1 MTSKVINIIM
11 ECPFM
16 ESSKIKSSDPDD
28 FDIEVSYPV
37 MYVSQLPEKILPL
50 KFHDKQNQLILIKYP
65 VYLKNT
71 LYQPLHIKKLR
82 SLDSMEKLIPF
93 DDFKKQGNIS
103 FYKEEYEKAIEYYG
117 RASELF
123 EKAEDLFEYHN
134 CCIKI
139 AHLLSYH
146 DQQGFSSVIII
157 DVYAI

>member
-1 MTSKVINIIM
+1 MGAQTNK
-11 ECPFM
+11 
-16 ESSKIKSSDPDD
+16 KI
-28 FDIEVSYPV
+28 
-37 MYVSQLPEKILPL
+37 
-50 KFHDKQNQLILIKYP
+50 
-65 VYLKNT
+65 
-71 LYQPLHIKKLR
+71 
-82 SLDSMEKLIPF
+82 
-93 DDFKKQGNIS
+93 GNI
-103 FYKEEYEKAIEYYG
+103 FEGNNNEKAIEYYG